1 MQTTPQ
7 HIPVLRDEVLTLLAP
22 RDGGIYV
29 DVTLGRGGHAEAILE
44 ACAPSGRL
52 IAIDRDAR
60 ALEESRP
67 RLARFEGRVTFI
79 HGAFGGLREHLA
91 AAGAPLVDGL
101 VADLGVSSPQLDD
114 ASRGFSFRASG
125 PLDMRMDPSSG
136 ESARELISGM
146 NESTLADLLFH
157 YGDEKRSRPIAR
169 SIKRAEL
176 EGALETT
183 DQLARAIWRVTGPKR
198 GVGIDPATRTFQA
211 LRIAVNREI
220 EQLEQLLEAL
230 PDVLNDGGRAALIS
244 FHSLEDRA
252 VKHTWREDARLEVIT
267 KRPVEAGDTEASLN
281 PRSRSAKLRGAA
293 RLPHAEDATR
303 GAQ

>member
-1 MQTTPQ
+1 MQITPQ

-44 ACAPSGRL
+44 ACSPSGRL

-67 RLARFEGRVTFI
+67 RLARFEGRVTFV
-79 HGAFGGLREHLA
+79 HGAFGGLREHIA

-157 YGDEKRSRPIAR
+157 YGDERRSRPIAR
-169 SIKRAEL
+169 SIKQAEL

-267 KRPVEAGDTEASLN
+267 KRPVEAGDAEASIN
-281 PRSRSAKLRGAA
+281 PRSRSAKLRGAT

>member
-44 ACAPSGRL
+44 ACSPSGRL

-67 RLARFEGRVTFI
+67 RLARFEGRVTFV
-79 HGAFGGLREHLA
+79 HGAFGRLREHLS
-91 AAGAPLVDGL
+91 AAGAPLVNGL

-146 NESTLADLLFH
+146 NESTLADLIFH
-157 YGDEKRSRPIAR
+157 YGDERRSRPIAR

-176 EGALETT
+176 DGELETT
-183 DQLARAIWRVTGPKR
+183 LQLARAVWRVTGPKR

-211 LRIAVNREI
+211 VRIAVNREI

-267 KRPVEAGDTEASLN
+267 KRPVEAGDAEASTN

-293 RLPHAEDATR
+293 RLPHAEDETR
-303 GAQ
+303 GAL

>member
-1 MQTTPQ
+1 MQPTTP
-7 HIPVLRDEVLTLLAP
+7 HIPVLRAEVLSLLAP
-22 RDGGIYV
+22 RDGGVYV
-29 DVTLGRGGHAEAILE
+29 DVTLGRGGHSEAILE
-44 ACAPSGRL
+44 ASSPSGRL

-67 RLARFEGRVTFI
+67 RLERFGARVTFV
-79 HGAFGGLREHLA
+79 HGAFGGLREHLR
-91 AAGAPLVDGL
+91 AAGVSQVDGL
-101 VADLGVSSPQLDD
+101 LADLGVSSPQLDD

-157 YGDEKRSRPIAR
+157 YGDEKRSRGIAR
-169 SIKRAEL
+169 SIKRAEADN
-176 EGALETT
+176 ELETT
-183 DQLARAIWRVTGPKR
+183 LQLARAVWRVTGPKR
-198 GVGIDPATRTFQA
+198 GVSIDPATRTFQA

-230 PDVLNDGGRAALIS
+230 PEVLADGGRAALIS

-252 VKHTWREDARLEVIT
+252 VKHTWRDEPRLHVIT
-267 KRPVEAGDTEASLN
+267 KRPVEAGEEEASTN
-281 PRSRSAKLRGAA
+281 PRSRSAKLRGAE
-293 RLPHAEDATR
+293 RLPRAEDATR
-303 GAQ
+303 GAA